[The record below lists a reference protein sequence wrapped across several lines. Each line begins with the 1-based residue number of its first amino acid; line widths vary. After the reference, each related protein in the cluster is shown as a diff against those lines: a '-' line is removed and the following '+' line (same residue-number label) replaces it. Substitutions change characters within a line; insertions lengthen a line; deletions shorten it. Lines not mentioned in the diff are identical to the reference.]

1 MLGLEIY
8 QIYLNFTQ
16 TKEDMAVLGLEIKS
30 N

>member
-30 N
+30 D